1 MSASNSNAFPAG
13 AKGPPAAASGSIA
26 PKRETYDNK
35 PAALKADPDAG
46 PPMPVEVSK
55 ADWNRRLLE
64 VQEQMRQLAE
74 QIRILV
80 EESALRKKRKQELRG
95 KC

>member
-1 MSASNSNAFPAG
+1 MMRSVSGGGAPASG
-13 AKGPPAAASGSIA
+13 GGPPIV

-35 PAALKADPDAG
+35 PAALKMEMDAI
-46 PPMPVEVSK
+46 PTLPAEVSK

-64 VQEQMRQLAE
+64 VQEQMRQLSE

-80 EESALRKKRKQELRG
+80 EESAARKKRKLESRG
-95 KC
+95 KTNSFI